1 MHKLRRTKMQNWP
14 NNDPIHP
21 RLLTIPKETNR
32 QFCVWQK
39 RFEQRHV
46 KVKMIMK
53 KRSNSKV
60 IGERPHLNISL
71 SQLQQSSPRV
81 CIAYAGYRTQSPTH
95 IGSSRWSSRCSQGR
109 WHVHPNFW
117 WDPSSLGATS
127 QRVLSILWPTESN
140 ESLKPDCFIWKL
152 TEYFGEPQ

>member
-1 MHKLRRTKMQNWP
+1 MHKLRRTKMQKWP

-21 RLLTIPKETNR
+21 RLLTIPQETNR

-60 IGERPHLNISL
+60 IGEGPHLNISL
-71 SQLQQSSPRV
+71 FQLQQSSPRV
-81 CIAYAGYRTQSPTH
+81 CIAYAGSQTQSATH

-140 ESLKPDCFIWKL
+140 ESLKQHCFIWKF
-152 TEYFGEPQ
+152 TDYFGEPQ